1 MVALTPLKFFEVFVE
16 ASQGFHAG
24 QKRQT
29 PRAACAGGVR
39 GDAETAV
46 FRCGFEFFGASQG
59 TNKNGA
65 FTVLNNGSSTY
76 TIYTRSSTGAAGA
89 QYFGPAGTSGKF
101 SLKGR

>member
-46 FRCGFEFFGASQG
+46 FRCGFEFFGAQG
-59 TNKNGA
+59 RN
-65 FTVLNNGSSTY
+65 
-76 TIYTRSSTGAAGA
+76 RTGTPCGGG
-89 QYFGPAGTSGKF
+89 F
-101 SLKGR
+101 